1 MYDISIPGNF
11 KEIEISY
18 MKSTATFSVSAEQSL
33 TSILFSSH
41 LRAASKYS
49 DLWQDIFR
57 FKLSLILGSE
67 NEGVSRDLGALAGE
81 SEVGVRVSPQV
92 EPGCKTMRE

>member
-1 MYDISIPGNF
+1 MDVKDCSAETLDVTVDFMYDILISLKLPG
-11 KEIEISY
+11 IEISY

-49 DLWQDIFR
+49 DGY
-57 FKLSLILGSE
+57 GSK
-67 NEGVSRDLGALAGE
+67 N
-81 SEVGVRVSPQV
+81 
-92 EPGCKTMRE
+92 